1 MQDTAS
7 QSDLKHKTGC
17 MAQAEKETS
26 KSGKNPLLWVTLV
39 VIGLIIYIFVASD
52 RAGINSPKASVKA
65 TEDNAEVVEQGQIIR
80 EPVQSPGT
88 RARAYI
94 HQLREKGKPYPFDE
108 AMAKADAFEA
118 EGSLADA
125 HLLYF
130 FAAREGHIPAMM
142 VMAEMSDPTMFHA
155 ENNLMDQPDAVQAYK
170 WYKQSLD
177 LGFEPARIRLDNLHQ
192 WAKAEANFGDA
203 SAQQILLNF

>member
-7 QSDLKHKTGC
+7 RLNLKHKTGC
-17 MAQAEKETS
+17 MAQAEKENN

-39 VIGLIIYIFVASD
+39 VIGLIIYIFFASD
-52 RAGINSPKASVKA
+52 RAGINSPNASV
-65 TEDNAEVVEQGQIIR
+65 NAPENDAGVVEEGQINR
-80 EPVQSPGT
+80 ETVQTPGV

-94 HQLREKGKPYPFDE
+94 HQLRAKGKPYPFDE
-108 AMAKADAFEA
+108 VMSKADQFET

-125 HLLYF
+125 NLVYF

-155 ENNLMDQPDAVQAYK
+155 ENNLMDQPDAVQAFK

-177 LGFEPARIRLDNLHQ
+177 QGYEPARIRLENLHQ
-192 WAKAEANFGDA
+192 WARAEAKFGDIN
-203 SAQQILLNF
+203 AQQILLNF